1 MKTVCTTALTVLL
14 TGTLAWA
21 DPVTLHLGTAA
32 PEKTPWGAAV
42 TEFAGSVSKLT
53 NGNVTIQPSFNSEL
67 GDEPTMARQLPRGR
81 LDMAFLSNAAASLL
95 VPEYGLLMTPYLFAD
110 LAEADC
116 VFDEHLVETFEA
128 PFEAAGVRMLAG
140 VEIGQ
145 MVIMATRPL
154 HRPSDIRGEK
164 IRTAPTPTDTAFV
177 REMGGAPVPLG
188 NVESMSA
195 MRTGLVVAVT
205 TPIVM
210 GVAGGFAAEGPEI
223 TVTRHG
229 HQVGGLLI
237 SEEAWNRLDADGQA
251 ALREAALVM
260 AGLRPAV
267 RAAEAGLLAQA
278 EADGARVHEPTAG
291 EMEEWKAFSPAVAQA
306 VVSGLGPGGVETWDR
321 LMAAKASCR
330 E

>member
-1 MKTVCTTALTVLL
+1 MKTICATVLAVIV
-14 TGTLAWA
+14 TGSLAIAEPITLR
-21 DPVTLHLGTAA
+21 LGTAA
-32 PEKTPWGAAV
+32 PEKTPWGAAMID
-42 TEFAGSVSKLT
+42 FAEAVADLSDGRITVL
-53 NGNVTIQPSFNSEL
+53 PAFNSEL

-95 VPEYGLLMTPYLFAD
+95 VPEYGLLMTPYLFDDVAQ
-110 LAEADC
+110 ADC
-116 VFDEHLVETFEA
+116 VFDHHLVDTFDA
-128 PFEAAGVRMLAG
+128 PFEASGVRMLAG

-154 HRPSDIRGEK
+154 HRPEDLRGEK

-177 REMGGAPVPLG
+177 RAMGGAPVPLG

-237 SEEAWNRLDADGQA
+237 SEAAWGRLDAEGQA
-251 ALREAALVM
+251 ALREAARVM
-260 AGLRPAV
+260 ADLRPAV

-278 EADGARVHEPTAG
+278 GEDGAHVHELTAG
-291 EMEEWKAFSPAVAQA
+291 ELAEWKAFSPAVAEA
-306 VVSGLGPGGVETWDR
+306 VVADLGPAGAETWDR
-321 LMAAKASCR
+321 LMAAKASCGQ
-330 E
+330 